1 MKRWRQTL
9 GATTLGVLLA
19 GGVGFAGP
27 SVEAGLFDVLL
38 GGAVGMVEVN
48 TEISNL
54 DDTEQ
59 GQEYMLEQRIQQVGY
74 YNNYAY
80 QDRAKRIFEALTSS
94 PDVKRTYVVFVNPQ
108 TDANASMGVGRVM
121 TINKGLMDMLDDD
134 ALASVV
140 GHEIGHGENKDIV
153 RGLRKSVALQ
163 TAVGAATNN
172 AGGLSVLLGNAAG
185 NYLNEQVF
193 SVGQEKNADE
203 WGFKLLADSHFN
215 VGAAAVSMAVIR
227 DKYGE
232 LYTDGLGQIINPNN
246 HPKMSQRILDH
257 LKRLHTFSNKHV
269 EVKDDVVYVNN
280 QAVYTGEAAGNYTGA
295 MRAYLVAG
303 KLARY
308 YHDNQV
314 GEPVVQGNQVW
325 MNGASLVTLSSADK
339 ANTMRDTLSK
349 AMALKNSKSDTSDKA
364 DKNKK
369 K

>member
-108 TDANASMGVGRVM
+108 TDANASMGIGRVM

-325 MNGASLVTLSSADK
+325 MNGASLVTLSSEDK
-339 ANTMRDTLSK
+339 ANAMRDTLSK
-349 AMALKNSKSDTSDKA
+349 AIALKNNKSDTSDKA

>member
-19 GGVGFAGP
+19 GGVGFSGP
-27 SVEAGLFDVLL
+27 TVEASLFDVLL
-38 GGAVGMVEVN
+38 GGAVGMMEVN
-48 TEISNL
+48 TGISNL

-59 GQEYMLEQRIQQVGY
+59 GQQYMLEQRKSQMGY

-80 QDRAKRIFEALTSS
+80 QDRAKRIFDALTST

-108 TDANASMGVGRVM
+108 TDANASMGIGRVM

-140 GHEIGHGENKDIV
+140 GHEIGHGENKDLV

-172 AGGLSVLLGNAAG
+172 AGSLSVLLGNAAG

-193 SVGQEKNADE
+193 SMSQEKKADE

-232 LYTDGLGQIINPNN
+232 LYTDGLGQIINPND

-280 QAVYTGEAAGNYTGA
+280 QPVYTGEAAGNYTGA

-325 MNGASLVTLSSADK
+325 MNGSSLVILSSPDK
-339 ANTMRDTLSK
+339 AQTMGQALSQAIAK
-349 AMALKNSKSDTSDKA
+349 GDSKA
-364 DKNKK
+364 DKKAKAKK
-369 K
+369 

>member
-1 MKRWRQTL
+1 MKRWRRTL

-19 GGVGFAGP
+19 SGVGFSGP
-27 SVEAGLFDVLL
+27 TVEASLFDVLL
-38 GGAVGMVEVN
+38 GGAVNMVEVN
-48 TEISNL
+48 TGISNL

-59 GQEYMLEQRIQQVGY
+59 GQQYMLEQRKSQVGY

-140 GHEIGHGENKDIV
+140 AHEIGHGENKDIV

-172 AGGLSVLLGNAAG
+172 AGGLSVILGNAAG

-193 SVGQEKNADE
+193 SMSQEKKADE

-232 LYTDGLGQIINPNN
+232 LYTDGLGQIINPND
-246 HPKMSQRILDH
+246 HPKMSQRISDH
-257 LKRLHTFSNKHV
+257 LKRLHVYSNKHV
-269 EVKDDVVYVNN
+269 EVKEDVVYVNN
-280 QAVYTGEAAGNYTGA
+280 QPVYTGEAAGNYTGA

-314 GEPVVQGNQVW
+314 GEPVVQGNQVL

-339 ANTMRDTLSK
+339 ANAMGQALSAAIAK
-349 AMALKNSKSDTSDKA
+349 QDHKVEKKA
-364 DKNKK
+364 DKKAKDKK
-369 K
+369 